1 MKATTL
7 SPLVHDLLAVSP
19 HAYALLERAT
29 RRILDWNPGFA
40 KLCNRPLNRGDSLDA
55 LGLPEGL
62 DGLLAEQLAAL
73 EGGVAARE
81 LPWKRISGDSDAGA
95 QPLSAR
101 FAHADAETALLGLRS
116 SGFGALLETR
126 TSQDSVFDAF
136 PGMAVMFA
144 LDSRFLAC
152 NAAYCDYMG
161 KRRHEVVGKKLEEVV
176 DPALLPA
183 NRALF
188 RRCIDEARPVTDTA
202 KFTRDGR
209 EIWLSASIQPV
220 LDNDGNLCALLEV
233 LNDVTERYSMEQTL
247 QRRDLLLQSTSW
259 AAQQLLSG
267 NANFDG
273 TVNNVLEI
281 LGHATGV
288 DRVYV
293 WSIHPSPHPELNPEL
308 HTTQLYEWS
317 EGAEPQQ
324 DSDICTNRPVS
335 EAIPTWI
342 DTFLAGKCV
351 NNLVKDM
358 PRLEREQLE
367 PQGIISIMTAPII
380 FHGELW
386 GFIGFDD
393 CRSEYIWTEPEEH
406 ILRAAGTLIGTA
418 IHNQR
423 INAALH
429 ESQARFRM
437 VEEATGEVI
446 WSIDSDSRLS
456 YLSEKVTPVLGYAP
470 EELLGEHIRR
480 LLVAPEEVSFK
491 ASPENDILR
500 NAEVRVRCKDG
511 SVKWMRS
518 SCKFAFDETGKM
530 LQGFG
535 GSMDVT
541 EVRKAHEEVKRAR
554 DALEKANMR
563 LAEAAETANQLA
575 REAHTA
581 NLAKGE
587 FLANMSHEIR
597 MPMNAIMGMAHLVL
611 RTELKPRQ
619 REFLEKIDFASK
631 SLLRVINDILDFS
644 KVDAGKMELE
654 EAPFNVEDILRGVN
668 DLVEHRTKEKGLS
681 LAIDIAPEVRGEY
694 LGDSL
699 RLAQVLTNL
708 CTNAVKFTAE
718 GGITVAAKLQGEEDG
733 KAILHFTVADTG
745 IGLTEEQRAKLFTP
759 FTQADTSTTRRYG
772 GTGLGLAL
780 CKKLVRLMGGDIRCE
795 SAPGAGSAFYFTC
808 RFGKVSQERRAS
820 KGPESFNDMRVLAAF
835 PDEKAYAGFYDLLYS
850 LGCRTIMR
858 AGNADEI
865 ASAAASAAAPDLLA
879 LSGDHADAERIRNAL
894 EADPNFLQGVPVL
907 FIGGAG
913 ALPFPSAHALRHPV
927 TQSSLFNGMLEIFD
941 RDLGLATQ
949 SREQKFERD
958 IIGKYAGRKILLVE
972 DNEINQLVAEGI
984 LKQAGLDVTL
994 AGNGAEALD
1003 LLHEQEFDLVLMDI
1017 QMPEMDGL
1025 TATGKLRREKR
1036 FAALPIIAMTAHAMN
1051 EDRQKS
1057 LAAGMNAH
1065 ITKPID
1071 SVELF
1076 QTIAEW
1082 LEKNP

>member
-1 MKATTL
+1 MKATNL

-19 HAYALLERAT
+19 YAYVLLERTT
-29 RRILDWNPGFA
+29 RRILDWNQGFA
-40 KLCNRPLNRGDSLDA
+40 QLCKRPLNRGDSLEA
-55 LGLPEGL
+55 LDLPEGL

-73 EGGVAARE
+73 EGGDSAKE
-81 LPWKRISGDSDAGA
+81 FSWKRISGDSDAGA
-95 QPLSAR
+95 EPFSAR
-101 FAHADAETALLGLRS
+101 LVHADAQTALLCLRS
-116 SGFGALLETR
+116 SGFRDLLETQ

-136 PGMAVMFA
+136 PGMVVMFS
-144 LDSRFLAC
+144 LDYRFLAC
-152 NAAYCDYMG
+152 NAAYCDYIG
-161 KRRHEVVGKKLEEVV
+161 KRRHEVVGKKQEEIVA
-176 DPALLPA
+176 PAMASVNL
-183 NRALF
+183 ALF
-188 RRCIDEARPVTDTA
+188 RRCIDESRPVTDMA
-202 KFTRDGR
+202 KFTHDGR
-209 EIWLSASIQPV
+209 EIWLSASMQPV
-220 LDNDGNLCALLEV
+220 FDNDGNLYALLEV
-233 LNDVTERYSMEQTL
+233 LDDVTERHSMEQTL
-247 QRRDLLLQSTSW
+247 QRRDMLLQSTSW

-267 NANFDG
+267 DTNFDE

-293 WSIHPSPHPELNPEL
+293 WSIHPSPHPEINPEL

-351 NNLVKDM
+351 NNLVKNM
-358 PRLEREQLE
+358 PQLEREQLE
-367 PQGIISIMTAPII
+367 PQGIISIMTAPIM

-393 CRSEYIWTEPEEH
+393 CHSEYIWTEPEEL

-423 INAALH
+423 INAALR

-470 EELLGEHIRR
+470 EELLGEHIRQ
-480 LLVAPEEVSFK
+480 LLVDPEEVNFK
-491 ASPENDILR
+491 ASPENAILR
-500 NAEVRVRCKDG
+500 NAEVRMRCKDG

-535 GSMDVT
+535 SSMDVT
-541 EVRKAHEEVKRAR
+541 EVRKAHEEVKQAK
-554 DALEKANMR
+554 DALETANR
-563 LAEAAETANQLA
+563 QLAEAAEVANRLA
-575 REAHTA
+575 SEAHTA

-597 MPMNAIMGMAHLVL
+597 TPMNAIMGMAHLVL

-631 SLLRVINDILDFS
+631 SLLRIINDILDFS

-668 DLVEHRTKEKGLS
+668 DLVEHRIKEKGLS
-681 LAIDIAPEVRGEY
+681 LSIDIAPEIHGEY

-699 RLAQVLTNL
+699 RLTQVLTNL

-718 GGITVAAKLQGEEDG
+718 GGISVVAKLQGEEDG
-733 KAILHFTVADTG
+733 KAVLYFSVTDTG
-745 IGLTEEQRAKLFTP
+745 IGLTEEQKAKLFTP

-780 CKKLVRLMGGDIRCE
+780 CKKFVNLMGGDIQCE
-795 SAPGAGSAFYFTC
+795 STPGVGSTFHFVC
-808 RFGKVSQERRAS
+808 RFGKVSQEKREG

-835 PDEKAYAGFYDLLYS
+835 SDEKAYAAFYDLLYS
-850 LGCRTIMR
+850 LGCRTITR

-865 ASAAASAAAPDLLA
+865 AAAAASTAAPDILA
-879 LSGDHADAERIRNAL
+879 LSDDYADAKRIRSAL

-907 FIGGAG
+907 FIGDEG
-913 ALPFPSAHALRHPV
+913 ALPFLSAHILRRPV
-927 TQSSLFNGMLEIFD
+927 TQSGLFNGIVEIFD

-949 SREQKFERD
+949 SREQKLERD
-958 IIGKYAGRKILLVE
+958 IIGKYAGRRILLVE

-994 AGNGAEALD
+994 VGNGVEALD

-1025 TATGKLRREKR
+1025 TATGKLRREER

-1057 LAAGMNAH
+1057 LDAGMNAH

-1076 QTIAEW
+1076 QTIAQW
-1082 LEKNP
+1082 LEKKP